1 MGHADIHTTMI
12 YVHHQPKATAAD
24 RLSELVAK
32 AIGRN
37 PSCLKI
43 AC

>member
-1 MGHADIHTTMI
+1 MI

-32 AIGRN
+32 AIG
-37 PSCLKI
+37 PESI
-43 AC
+43 VA